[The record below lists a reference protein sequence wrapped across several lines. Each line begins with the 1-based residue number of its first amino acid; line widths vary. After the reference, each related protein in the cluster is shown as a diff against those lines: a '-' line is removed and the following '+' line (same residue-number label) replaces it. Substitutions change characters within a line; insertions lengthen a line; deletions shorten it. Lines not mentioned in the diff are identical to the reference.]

1 MMCTPSQVHK
11 NECQVRQIARELP
24 RVILL
29 LYDSLGAFNEK
40 IECIHAYSVLM
51 VIKVMRKAKQTPV

>member
-1 MMCTPSQVHK
+1 MCTPSQVHR
-11 NECQVRQIARELP
+11 NECHVRQIARELP